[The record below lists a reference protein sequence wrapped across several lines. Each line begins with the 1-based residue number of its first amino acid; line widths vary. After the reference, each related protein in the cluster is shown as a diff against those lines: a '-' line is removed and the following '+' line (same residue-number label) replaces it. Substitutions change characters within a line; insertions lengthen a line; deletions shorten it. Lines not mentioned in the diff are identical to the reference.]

1 MAAQAVQLAQAT
13 DDPARKA
20 TQIDDALYWLALAH
34 EVEILEER
42 LAGVSP
48 LPGAIQCMT
57 DETAG

>member
-42 LAGVSP
+42 LAGVSSP
-48 LPGAIQCMT
+48 PGAIPCMT